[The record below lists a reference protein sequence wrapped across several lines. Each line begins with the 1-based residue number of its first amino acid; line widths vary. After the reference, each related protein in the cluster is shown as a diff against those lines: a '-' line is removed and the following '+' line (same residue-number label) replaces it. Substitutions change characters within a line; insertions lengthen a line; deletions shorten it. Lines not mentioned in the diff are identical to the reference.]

1 MASDLRR
8 DLPRM
13 GEEMSNKLSLLA
25 VDDDSA
31 FLKQVSTLLESRYSI
46 KLAGNASEAMA
57 ALKVQEFD
65 GILLDMDM
73 PEVTGLQLLKILRG
87 LKPHIPVLMLT
98 GNRSASSVVSA
109 IKEGAFDYVIKDPS
123 EIAAELEFR
132 IARMLTQKA
141 LNLKAGQLEKLEKK
155 IADEKN
161 RKYEIVGHS
170 SQTLKL
176 STLIN
181 QLKGYQ
187 TPVLILGESG
197 TGKELIA
204 RALNAQET
212 ETHNRPFIAVNCGA
226 IPENLIESELFG
238 HEKNAFTGATQR
250 RDGKFLAAH
259 GGDIFLDEIA
269 DLPLSAQ
276 AKLLRVLQ
284 EKEVTRVGSNDVI
297 SINVRI
303 IAATHKDLK
312 QAVSSG
318 AFREDLYYRLAVMS
332 VVSPPLRERKE
343 DIKLLVEHFLT
354 DLRTSLKM
362 TPGAL
367 TVLETHDWPGNIRA
381 LKNCVERATILAQ
394 VDGVPRI
401 ETRHIQLDSIQRPKE
416 KISDLLVPSDLV
428 PQTLDDVT
436 KARSEAITH
445 WAEKLFYS
453 KAFTIM
459 GENKSRLAE
468 KLDFSRDYIH
478 RKLKET
484 GVTEEIEK

>member
-1 MASDLRR
+1 
-8 DLPRM
+8 M

-25 VDDDSA
+25 VDDDVA
-31 FLKQVSTLLESRYSI
+31 FLKQIGSLLGSLYSL

-57 ALKVQEFD
+57 ALKVQDFD
-65 GILLDMDM
+65 GIILDMDM
-73 PEVTGLQLLKILRG
+73 PEVSGLQLLKILRG
-87 LKPHIPVLMLT
+87 LKAHIPVLMLT
-98 GNRSASSVVSA
+98 GNRSASSIVTA

-123 EIAAELEFR
+123 DMATELEFR
-132 IARMLTQKA
+132 VSRMLAQKA
-141 LNLKAGQLEKLEKK
+141 LNLRAGKLEKLEKK
-155 IADEKN
+155 IADEKS

-170 SQTLKL
+170 AQTLKL
-176 STLIN
+176 GTLIN

-204 RALNAQET
+204 RALNAQES
-212 ETHNRPFIAVNCGA
+212 ETHDRPFIAVNCGA

-238 HEKNAFTGATQR
+238 HEKGAFTGAIQR
-250 RDGKFLAAH
+250 KDGKFLAAQ

-297 SINVRI
+297 PINVRI

-312 QAVSSG
+312 QAVVSG

-332 VVSPPLRERKE
+332 LVSPALRERRE
-343 DIKLLVEHFLT
+343 DIRLLVEHFLG

-362 TPGAL
+362 TADAFS
-367 TVLETHDWPGNIRA
+367 VLEKHDWPGNIRA
-381 LKNCVERATILAQ
+381 LKNCVERATILTQ

-401 ETRHIQLDSIQRPKE
+401 EARHIQLDSMLRPKE
-416 KISDLLVPSDLV
+416 KVNELVVPADLL
-428 PQTLDDVT
+428 PQTLEDVT
-436 KARSEAITH
+436 KARSIEITH
-445 WAEKLFYS
+445 WAESIFYS
-453 KAFTIM
+453 KAFALV

-484 GVTEEIEK
+484 GVTEEADR